1 MGKVECKKYPKA
13 AKEQQMQVR
22 KLPKQQ
28 GIKATM
34 MQTSADARI
43 AALEAKL
50 GIDSQSHEGDIKKME
65 GEALEEPAQGK
76 NRGNP
81 AVTHQALG

>member
-50 GIDSQSHEGDIKKME
+50 GIDSQSHEGDIKKWRVRLWKNQHR
-65 GEALEEPAQGK
+65 GKTEEILQ
-76 NRGNP
+76 
-81 AVTHQALG
+81 